1 MDMTG
6 EHLIVFHMCK
16 NLLREK
22 IVAKV
27 IVSFSYVDVIKF
39 PPGQKLG
46 KKDIKRL

>member
-6 EHLIVFHMCK
+6 EHLIVFHMRK

-22 IVAKV
+22 TVAKV
-27 IVSFSYVDVIKF
+27 IVF
-39 PPGQKLG
+39 G